1 MGFFGLF
8 GGQKKDS
15 ASQAKER
22 LQILISHERQ
32 NRHGP
37 DFLPAMQQEILSVVK
52 KYVEIQDDQV
62 NIRLDQQGDAS
73 VLELNVILPE
83 R

>member
-1 MGFFGLF
+1 MGLFGLF
-8 GGQKKDS
+8 GGQKKRS

-22 LQILISHERQ
+22 LQILISHERH
-32 NRHGP
+32 NRHQP

-62 NIRLDQQGDAS
+62 NIRLDQQDEAS
-73 VLELNVILPE
+73 VLELNVVLPE